1 MDKHNQLNTLIED
14 IYSAALTTDDP
25 TPLLGRIAGFLGYE
39 VCTLTTARSRYT
51 QASCDASWGM
61 DPAICE
67 RAERDFGASFICTK
81 LNGREVRAGEF
92 GFFDEYVSVADL
104 RSLPV
109 FHEIVVPHRL
119 QEGVKICLE
128 HSPERTIFINFM
140 RPVPGA
146 DRNRQREILGTLT
159 PHWTRATQ
167 IFLKLGQVDMLRQ
180 AYTETANLA
189 PFAMVIFDNTGAV
202 YLANNRAEQ
211 SLRSDG
217 LALLRDGMHA
227 ARDNEH
233 QRLQQA
239 IQAAITSSNSGRRQ
253 CSTAD
258 MRISRPSGRRSY
270 QVLVT
275 SMSPAAQRWGQRPA
289 AAVAVFDPDEE
300 LTGTFERC
308 RDIFGLT
315 RAEAQVALGIM
326 HGRSL
331 GEIAS
336 SQGKAIA
343 TSRNLLKR
351 VYMKTG
357 VNRQNELAWV
367 MMNSPLLLPNPRD
380 SQPAR
385 QH

>member
-1 MDKHNQLNTLIED
+1 
-14 IYSAALTTDDP
+14 
-25 TPLLGRIAGFLGYE
+25 
-39 VCTLTTARSRYT
+39 
-51 QASCDASWGM
+51 
-61 DPAICE
+61 
-67 RAERDFGASFICTK
+67 
-81 LNGREVRAGEF
+81 
-92 GFFDEYVSVADL
+92 
-104 RSLPV
+104 
-109 FHEIVVPHRL
+109 
-119 QEGVKICLE
+119 
-128 HSPERTIFINFM
+128 
-140 RPVPGA
+140 
-146 DRNRQREILGTLT
+146 
-159 PHWTRATQ
+159 
-167 IFLKLGQVDMLRQ
+167 MLRQ

-315 RAEAQVALGIM
+315 RAEAQAIRAWALGI
-326 HGRSL
+326 L
-331 GEIAS
+331 EQI
-336 SQGKAIA
+336 
-343 TSRNLLKR
+343 
-351 VYMKTG
+351 
-357 VNRQNELAWV
+357 
-367 MMNSPLLLPNPRD
+367 
-380 SQPAR
+380 
-385 QH
+385 